1 MHGICTRCEAC
12 PIRHAG
18 ICSVLNEEEIEKI
31 LKISH
36 RLLVKAH
43 QPIFMD
49 DDDASRYFNVV
60 RGIVKLVKTSS
71 DGKQHIVGL
80 LYPPDFLGEPF
91 HTRHTYSAEAATDI
105 ELCSFS
111 RTKLESL
118 IDTYPKLERL
128 LLEFTVRE
136 LEICRNWNLLLGRK
150 SAYER
155 VASFLHMMA
164 KRVPWIGCETPRHG
178 PVKFYLPFTRAEMAD
193 YLGLTLETVSR
204 QLSQLKAKHI
214 IELPKNRDVIVPDLE
229 LLAAIAHIDDCSDE
243 TGESYSHSALQK
255 L

>member
-18 ICSVLNEEEIEKI
+18 ICGVLSEEELDKV
-31 LKISH
+31 LRIS
-36 RLLVKAH
+36 RRRLVKAH
-43 QPIFMD
+43 DSIFID
-49 DDDASRYFNVV
+49 GDDASLYFNVV
-60 RGIVKLVKTSS
+60 RGIVKLVKTSA

-91 HTRHTYSAEAATDI
+91 HAKHTYSAEAATEV
-105 ELCSFS
+105 ELCCFS
-111 RTKLESL
+111 RGQLESL
-118 IDTYPKLERL
+118 IGAYPKLERR
-128 LLEFTVRE
+128 LLEFTVHE

-150 SAYER
+150 SSYER
-155 VASFLHMMA
+155 VASFLYMMA

-178 PVKFYLPFTRAEMAD
+178 PIQFHLPFTRAEMAD

-204 QLSQLKAKHI
+204 QLSQLKSKRI
-214 IELPKNRDVIVPDLE
+214 IELPKNREVIIPDLE
-229 LLAAIAHIDDCSDE
+229 LLSAIGQIDDCS
-243 TGESYSHSALQK
+243 GENDNYSHDALKQ